1 MAKKKPKKGKL
12 PKEIAGIKIPKE
24 VRKTGEALIAT
35 ANSPA
40 GRELLKS
47 GAAAM
52 IAGLA
57 TRMRAGGQP
66 SSGTTPH
73 MAPPPRESE
82 TYDNSQPG
90 FDPEAAG
97 ARVAQR
103 ILDVIGMAANNGR
116 RSPGS
121 GQASD

>member
-1 MAKKKPKKGKL
+1 MAKKKDKKGKL

-24 VRKTGEALIAT
+24 FRKTGEALIAT

-40 GRELLKS
+40 GRELLMS

-66 SSGTTPH
+66 GSGTAPH
-73 MAPPPRESE
+73 MAPPPRETE
-82 TYDNSQPG
+82 TNDNSQPG

-97 ARVAQR
+97 AKVAQR
-103 ILDVIGMAANNGR
+103 IIDVIGMAANSGR
-116 RSPGS
+116 RTPGS
-121 GQASD
+121 GPASD